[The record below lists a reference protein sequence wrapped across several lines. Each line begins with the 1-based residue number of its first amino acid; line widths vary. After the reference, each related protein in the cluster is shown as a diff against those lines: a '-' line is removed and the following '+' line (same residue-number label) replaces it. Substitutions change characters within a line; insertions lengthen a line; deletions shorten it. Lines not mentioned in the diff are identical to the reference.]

1 MGLTDNFHSR
11 YDLNMPVGVDFPSRL
26 DPGFQSTSK
35 SLECQRFKNLVS
47 LTEKLVLISNLLALC
62 KSRINQPFGVKRR
75 QRVRTSA

>member
-47 LTEKLVLISNLLALC
+47 LTEKLVFLALIVVMTILRSILRD
-62 KSRINQPFGVKRR
+62 KPNL
-75 QRVRTSA
+75 SACI

>member
-1 MGLTDNFHSR
+1 MGLTDNFHRR

-47 LTEKLVLISNLLALC
+47 LTEKLVFLSDVLGVVKITELGIS
-62 KSRINQPFGVKRR
+62 K
-75 QRVRTSA
+75 

>member
-47 LTEKLVLISNLLALC
+47 LTEKLVLL
-62 KSRINQPFGVKRR
+62 
-75 QRVRTSA
+75 TT

>member
-47 LTEKLVLISNLLALC
+47 LTEKLVSLRPPADYASVEIYP
-62 KSRINQPFGVKRR
+62 R
-75 QRVRTSA
+75 